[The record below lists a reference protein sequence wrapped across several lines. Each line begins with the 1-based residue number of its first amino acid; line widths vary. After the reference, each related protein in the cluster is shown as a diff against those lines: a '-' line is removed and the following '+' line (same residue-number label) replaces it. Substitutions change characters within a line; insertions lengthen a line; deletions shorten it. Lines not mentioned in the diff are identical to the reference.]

1 MKAAVCYAFDQPLVV
16 EEVEIDPPRSGE
28 VKVRLAATAICH
40 SDVHLIRGDWGGD
53 LPVVAG
59 HESAGVVEEVG
70 PNVTLTKAGDHVVMS
85 LLRSCGRCF
94 YCTTGAPHMCK
105 GAFALESESRLRNKR
120 GQPLRQGINVAGFA
134 EYAVVDQSQV
144 VPIPIEMPLDRAAL
158 LACGVITGLG
168 AVVNTAHVAPGSSV
182 AVIGTGGV
190 GLNALQGAVLA
201 GAHPIIAVD
210 ILETKL
216 AATRSFGALHTIN
229 AAQVDPIAAVKE
241 LTSGRGA
248 DYVFVTV
255 GSTKAVEQGLN
266 MIRPAGTLVLV
277 GLPAKNA
284 AVALTVFDCVVNERK
299 VIGSSMGSTRLS
311 VDVPRLIDLYRHGRL
326 KLDELITNRYPL
338 EQINVAIAEME
349 TGEVLRNVIVF
360 SQSN

>member
-1 MKAAVCYAFDQPLVV
+1 MKADVCYEFRQALVV
-16 EEVEIDPPRSGE
+16 EEVEIDQRRQGE
-28 VKVRLAATAICH
+28 VKVRLDATAICH
-40 SDVHLIRGDWGGD
+40 SDVHLIRGEWGGD
-53 LPVVAG
+53 LPVVVG

-70 PNVTLTKAGDHVVMS
+70 PGVTLTKVGDHVVMS

-94 YCTTGAPHMCK
+94 YCTTGAPHMCE
-105 GAFALESESRLRNKR
+105 GTFALEGASRLRNKR
-120 GQPLRQGINVAGFA
+120 GEPLRQGINVAGFA

-144 VPIPIEMPLDRAAL
+144 VPVSKEMPLDRAAL

-168 AVVNTAHVAPGSSV
+168 AVVNTAHVPPGSSV
-182 AVIGTGGV
+182 SVIGVGGV
-190 GLNALQGAVLA
+190 GLNALQGGVLA

-210 ILETKL
+210 ILDTKL
-216 AATRSFGALHTIN
+216 AAARSFGALHTIN
-229 AAQVDPIAAVKE
+229 AAQVDPVMAVKE

-255 GSTKAVEQGLN
+255 GSPKAVEQGLN

-277 GLPAKNA
+277 GLPARNA
-284 AVALTVFDCVVNERK
+284 TVALTVFDSVVDERK

-338 EQINVAIAEME
+338 EQINAAIEEME
-349 TGEVLRNVIVF
+349 TGGVLRNVIVF
-360 SQSN
+360 SQS

>member
-1 MKAAVCYAFDQPLVV
+1 MKAAVCYTFGEPLVV
-16 EEVEIDPPRSGE
+16 EEVEIDPPRQGE

-40 SDVHLIRGDWGGD
+40 SDVHLVRGDWGGD

-70 PNVTLTKAGDHVVMS
+70 PNVTLAKVGDHVVMS
-85 LLRSCGRCF
+85 LLRACGRCF
-94 YCTTGAPHMCK
+94 YCMTGAPHMCE
-105 GAFALESESRLRNKR
+105 GAFALESESRLRNKS
-120 GQPLRQGINVAGFA
+120 GEALRQGINVAGFA

-144 VPIPIEMPLDRAAL
+144 VPISSEIPLDRAAL

-182 AVIGTGGV
+182 AVIGAGGV

-210 ILETKL
+210 VLEAKM
-216 AATRSFGALHTIN
+216 APARSFGALHTIN
-229 AAQVDPIAAVKE
+229 AAQVDPVAAVKE

-255 GSTKAVEQGLN
+255 GSPKAVEQGLR

-277 GLPAKNA
+277 GLPAKTA
-284 AVALTVFDCVVNERK
+284 TVPLTVFDSVVDERK

-311 VDVPRLIDLYRHGRL
+311 VDVPRLVDLYRHGRL

-338 EQINVAIAEME
+338 EQINAAIEEME
-349 TGEVLRNVIVF
+349 TGGVLRNVIVF
-360 SQSN
+360 NQS